1 MLLRVTNKNSFTL
14 VDKYDGIEY
23 TFKSNEPVVIEEEA
37 ARHFFGYGTPDKI
50 PYLVRQGWCVS
61 SDKTEEAM
69 KKLNNFV
76 FEQGSVEFKG
86 AEESELEAND
96 INDVNDSD
104 LPADV
109 LELKNKIKPT
119 QKVDRLQP
127 TNM

>member
-23 TFKSNEPVVIEEEA
+23 TFKPNEPVVIEEEA
-37 ARHFFGYGTPDKI
+37 ARHFFGYGTPDKV

-61 SDKTEEAM
+61 SDKTDDAM

-86 AEESELEAND
+86 ADETESEMANESVED
-96 INDVNDSD
+96 DD

-109 LELKNKIKPT
+109 LELKNKVKST
-119 QKVDRLQP
+119 QKASRLPP
-127 TNM
+127 TTM

>member
-23 TFKSNEPVVIEEEA
+23 TFKPNEPVVIEEEA
-37 ARHFFGYGTPDKI
+37 ARHFFGYGTPDKV

-61 SDKTEEAM
+61 SDKKDDAM

-86 AEESELEAND
+86 ADETESEMANESVED
-96 INDVNDSD
+96 DD

-109 LELKNKIKPT
+109 LELKNKVKST
-119 QKVDRLQP
+119 QKASRLPP
-127 TNM
+127 TTM

>member
-1 MLLRVTNKNSFTL
+1 MLLRVTNKNSFIL

-23 TFKSNEPVVIEEEA
+23 TFKPNEPVVIEEEA
-37 ARHFFGYGTPDKI
+37 ARHFFGYGTPDKV

-61 SDKTEEAM
+61 SDKTDEAM

-86 AEESELEAND
+86 AEDTQSTSNKPEE
-96 INDVNDSD
+96 VNDGD

-109 LELKNKIKPT
+109 LELKNKVKST
-119 QKVDRLQP
+119 QKASRLSP